1 MARLRE
7 RPALFAAGAAI
18 LAMFAIAVLAYASAR
33 SAAEAARDTASSREG
48 GADSSVAAV
57 ASVFDGAADLTR
69 GLRGDAASEAPP
81 PLVAQ
86 VSSSFARRTA
96 LEPEAVVPARAAIP
110 VEHDVD
116 VHRAPQPLS
125 IATPQMRAGD
135 RVLATVSFFYCSS
148 VAGEASGDGGG
159 FCGTMRDGSV
169 VYAGAAACDVEYLG
183 QRFRIEGDPTGRIYR
198 CADTGS
204 AVHGLHRDIWFPDNY
219 SGWVWQL
226 EVGYRV
232 VIEIVE

>member
-1 MARLRE
+1 M
-7 RPALFAAGAAI
+7 RPAVFAVGAAV

-33 SAAEAARDTASSREG
+33 TAAEAARDTASSSQG

-57 ASVFDGAADLTR
+57 ASVLDGAADLTR
-69 GLRGDAASEAPP
+69 NLRGGTAREAA
-81 PLVAQ
+81 PLPAVGATN
-86 VSSSFARRTA
+86 SFARRA
-96 LEPEAVVPARAAIP
+96 VIDPEAIVPARAAIP

-125 IATPQMRAGD
+125 IATPAMQPGD
-135 RVLATVSFFYCSS
+135 RVLATVSFFYCST

-159 FCGTMRDGSV
+159 FCGTMYDGSV
-169 VYAGAAACDVEYLG
+169 VYGGAAACDIEYLG
-183 QRFRIEGDPTGRIYR
+183 QRFRIEGDPTDRIYR

-219 SGWVWQL
+219 SGWLWQL
-226 EVGYRV
+226 QVGYRV